1 MIVDSKGAA
10 TSVRGVERSLAG
22 ASTAADRLRA
32 TLVRAFAVLGGAVGF
47 GAVVRTIAQ
56 FEQSMSTVQAVT
68 GATTEQFRELNEE
81 ARRLGETTRFS
92 ATEAA
97 NAMTFLARAGFDTG
111 EVLAT
116 IEGTL
121 RLAQA
126 GAIGLAE
133 AADISSNVLTGFRL
147 EVEQMARVVDVMA
160 LATNRSNQNI
170 QQLGDALKFVGP
182 VAAGLNADFEEIVA
196 AIGALSD
203 AGLQGSLA
211 GTGLRRVLSELEAP
225 AQKTLEIFK
234 ALGVSVNDVRP
245 SVVGVTDAI
254 ERLARAGLDTGLA
267 LEVFGDRG
275 GPAFEV
281 LASNIPKVRELAAAL
296 KEAEGTAE
304 SMATIM
310 DDNLNGALLRV
321 RSALESVVLSF
332 GELGSSSII
341 TQSLNGVADALR
353 FIAAN
358 MEETVQ
364 VAASFIGAFALP
376 RLAAIAAG
384 ILGIGTA
391 TRGLAVALGVATAA
405 AKVLGR
411 ALVIGFAIEGIQ
423 LAITHWDEIIETLER
438 ARNAVERTYAAFAE
452 EIAIP
457 AVAQVTGDV
466 ESAALAWADFE
477 NVLLGVYDILERDL
491 VVPLFDLLTLD
502 FTGFLGYLER
512 LGGAFEALYDL
523 LGRPLDLPFLDIEE
537 SAASVVGILDGL
549 GETIAGIA
557 GFLSDLDFSG
567 FDRIGDALG
576 QQIDGALASYQT
588 LFADIGAG
596 IDFLIEKWLEFIQ
609 TIVGVTAGVVSFR
622 DTGIGRALEEAE
634 ELFDRIGQGI
644 GDLFGGGAAAGSV
657 DIWEGITEGA
667 AEAET
672 ELEKL
677 QRRFP
682 ALEDSMAST
691 LRPLSEVGIQVAS
704 LSGSFGVMTDAIIPL
719 TSAFDDFDI
728 GGIGDELGSI
738 PATVDAVSEA
748 LERQTQSFAAATGTT
763 VDLANRYK
771 EFQDALSDVRD
782 DIDPVGKAAREFAEA
797 QTTLNLA
804 LRTGNVDTAEAT
816 RLHQL
821 LAETYRDQLD
831 PLRALREEYERE
843 ISLGAVP
850 VGNREVEARLR
861 ADILRL
867 QEQGVKLTEAETNA
881 LRDLISETDRA
892 NRVRQLEAQIYR
904 DLEDPV
910 TIYARQMEALENVLA
925 DYPELAGR
933 AAEKTREFRLALLDT
948 QKTLEAGFERGLLR
962 VFEEFNDHA
971 SRSEAAV
978 RKVATS
984 LNADPVRQYR
994 LEMEALARI
1003 LAQHPELAERAR
1015 EAYEKIRLEFL
1026 DQRTDPLAGLERG
1039 AIRIGQEFSDV
1050 AKLVEGAFTDAFRGA
1065 EDALVKFVTTGKL
1078 EFGDLVDSI
1087 VEDIARIV
1095 IRQTI
1100 TKPIADVIS
1109 GVLKGSAGDGS
1120 GGGGLF
1126 GGLGSIFTGFLGG
1139 LGNIFGGG
1147 GQAGGWLSGLGSVF
1161 TDVGGGFLSALGGI
1175 FSGGANLF
1183 GSIFSSLFGGGQQG
1197 GGLFSGLLSGLGSLF
1212 GLGGGGG
1219 GFLGGLGNLFG
1230 LGGGSGG
1237 LLGGLGNLFGL
1248 GGSGGGFLSGL
1259 TSLFGGAGGGGL
1271 LGGLGGIL
1279 GTSGG
1284 GFLAGLAPFLGPAA
1298 PLVAGLALFGG
1309 GDIGK
1314 VIGGAVDA
1322 AKNVVTGAIDAV
1334 GSLFGGGG
1342 GSFSSAQQELRAEIT
1357 RALKGGTAT
1366 AELLNQDLQVTSNVL
1381 HGVVQQLTT
1390 FSEGNAL
1397 GPPDYS
1403 RLDEVI
1409 TANAEVVAALNALEG
1424 DPGERY
1430 ETLIRQ
1436 VEMAAGITEEA
1447 SAALRES
1454 ISQGTATTE
1463 SLSQN
1468 ILLTNIVIRDLTAS
1482 LQETSRTNARV
1493 ADATLQGLRA
1503 TQRTISSLPG
1513 QLASQFSDSVQ
1524 RIRTAERER
1533 LPDLATGGFIRGPGT
1548 GTSDSILARISNG
1561 EYVVNAAAT
1570 RLNIGLLD
1578 TINYGRQIPRFQSGG
1593 LVRSSGS
1600 PQIIVN
1606 DMRGADDPPVEIRQ
1620 IRTAQGADA
1629 MEVTIRN
1636 RVREVLGS
1644 GEADDVLDRRYA
1656 LRPAV

>member
-97 NAMTFLARAGFDTG
+97 NAMTFLARAGFDTS

-281 LASNIPKVRELAAAL
+281 LSNNIPKVRELAAAL
-296 KEAEGTAE
+296 KEAEGTAQ

-353 FIAAN
+353 FIATN
-358 MEETVQ
+358 MEESVQ

-384 ILGIGTA
+384 IVGIGTA
-391 TRGLAVALGVATAA
+391 TSGLAAALGVATAA

-438 ARNAVERTYAAFAE
+438 ARSAVERTYAAFAE

-537 SAASVVGILDGL
+537 SVASVVGVLDGL

-576 QQIDGALASYQT
+576 QQIDGALASYQA
-588 LFADIGAG
+588 LFMDIGAG
-596 IDFLIEKWLEFIQ
+596 IDFLIAKWNELVDIVTGAV
-609 TIVGVTAGVVSFR
+609 TIS
-622 DTGIGRALEEAE
+622 DTGIGRALEEVE
-634 ELFDRIGQGI
+634 GLFDRIGQGI
-644 GDLFGGGAAAGSV
+644 GDLFGGGAAAAGSV
-657 DIWEGITEGA
+657 DIWEGITDGA

-682 ALEDSMAST
+682 ALSDAMAGT
-691 LRPLSEVGIQVAS
+691 LPPLREVGVEVAS
-704 LSGSFGVMTDAIIPL
+704 AATGLTTMTDAIIPL

-804 LRTGNVDTAEAT
+804 LQTGNVDAAEAT

-867 QEQGVKLTEAETNA
+867 QEQGVKLTEAETSA

-1390 FSEGNAL
+1390 FSEGHAL

-1424 DPGERY
+1424 APGERY

-1436 VEMAAGITEEA
+1436 VELSAGITEEA

-1468 ILLTNIVIRDLTAS
+1468 ILLTNIVIRELTAS

-1503 TQRTISSLPG
+1503 TQRTISSLPS
-1513 QLASQFSDSVQ
+1513 QLSSQFRSSLD

-1533 LPDLATGGFIRGPGT
+1533 SPSFAPGGFVRGPGT

-1570 RLNIGLLD
+1570 RRNIGLLD
-1578 TINYGRQIPRFQSGG
+1578 TINYGRQVPRFQSGG

>member
-1 MIVDSKGAA
+1 
-10 TSVRGVERSLAG
+10 
-22 ASTAADRLRA
+22 
-32 TLVRAFAVLGGAVGF
+32 
-47 GAVVRTIAQ
+47 
-56 FEQSMSTVQAVT
+56 MSTVQAVT

-196 AIGALSD
+196 ALGALSD

-254 ERLARAGLDTGLA
+254 ERLAKAGLDTGLA
-267 LEVFGDRG
+267 LEIFGDRG

-281 LASNIPKVRELAAAL
+281 LSSNIPKVRELAAAL
-296 KEAEGTAE
+296 KEAEGTAT
-304 SMATIM
+304 SMAAIM

-353 FIAAN
+353 FIATN
-358 MEETVQ
+358 MEESVQ

-411 ALVIGFAIEGIQ
+411 ALVIGFAIEGVQ

-438 ARNAVERTYAAFAE
+438 ARSAVERTYAAFAE

-512 LGGAFEALYDL
+512 LAGAFEALYDL
-523 LGRPLDLPFLDIEE
+523 LGRPLDFLFFDGIEE
-537 SAASVVGILDGL
+537 SAASVVGVLDGL
-549 GETIAGIA
+549 GETVSGIA

-576 QQIDGALASYQT
+576 QQIDGALANYQT

-596 IDFLIEKWLEFIQ
+596 IDFLIAKWNELVDIVTGAV
-609 TIVGVTAGVVSFR
+609 TIS
-622 DTGIGRALEEAE
+622 DTGIGRALEEVE
-634 ELFDRIGQGI
+634 GLFDRIGQGI
-644 GDLFGGGAAAGSV
+644 GDLFGSGAAAAGSV
-657 DIWEGITEGA
+657 DIWEGITDGA

-682 ALEDSMAST
+682 ALSDAMAGT
-691 LRPLSEVGIQVAS
+691 LPPLREVGVEVAS
-704 LSGSFGVMTDAIIPL
+704 AATGLTTMTDAIIPL

-804 LRTGNVDTAEAT
+804 LQTGNVDAAEAT

-831 PLRALREEYERE
+831 PLQALRREYERE

-881 LRDLISETDRA
+881 LRDLIAETDRA
-892 NRVRQLEAQIYR
+892 NRARQLEAQIYR

-962 VFEEFNDHA
+962 VFEEFGDHA
-971 SRSEAAV
+971 SRAEAAV

-984 LNADPVRQYR
+984 LNADPVMQYR

-1039 AIRIGQEFSDV
+1039 AIRIGQEFTDV
-1050 AKLVEGAFTDAFRGA
+1050 AKLVEGAFVDAFRGA
-1065 EDALVKFVTTGKL
+1065 EDALVTFVTTGKL
-1078 EFGDLVDSI
+1078 EFKSLVDGI
-1087 VEDIARIV
+1087 IEDIARIV

-1100 TKPIADVIS
+1100 TKPIADLIS
-1109 GVLKGSAGDGS
+1109 GVLRGSAGDGS
-1120 GGGGLF
+1120 GSGGLF
-1126 GGLGSIFTGFLGG
+1126 GGLGDLLGGFVGNLGGVFKSGGAGGSWLAGFGSIFVSAGKGFLDVLASVFQGGAGLFGKLFSGLGSLFGGQGGLGGLFNGLISGIGSIFGGEGGGFLGG
-1139 LGNIFGGG
+1139 L
-1147 GQAGGWLSGLGSVF
+1147 A
-1161 TDVGGGFLSALGGI
+1161 D
-1175 FSGGANLF
+1175 
-1183 GSIFSSLFGGGQQG
+1183 
-1197 GGLFSGLLSGLGSLF
+1197 LF

-1219 GFLGGLGNLFG
+1219 FLGSLSSIF
-1230 LGGGSGG
+1230 GGGGA
-1237 LLGGLGNLFGL
+1237 
-1248 GGSGGGFLSGL
+1248 GGGFLSGL
-1259 TSLFGGAGGGGL
+1259 GGLAAAAGPWGLFAGGLAALFASGSAGKW
-1271 LGGLGGIL
+1271 LGALGGIFGKGVEL
-1279 GTSGG
+1279 VSTVVGG
-1284 GFLAGLAPFLGPAA
+1284 
-1298 PLVAGLALFGG
+1298 V
-1309 GDIGK
+1309 
-1314 VIGGAVDA
+1314 VDT
-1322 AKNVVTGAIDAV
+1322 AKNVVGGAIDAV
-1334 GSLFGGGG
+1334 SNLFGGSG

-1366 AELLNQDLQVTSNVL
+1366 AELLNEDLQVTGNVL

-1390 FSEGNAL
+1390 FSEGHAL

-1436 VEMAAGITEEA
+1436 VETAAGITEQS

-1463 SLSQN
+1463 SLTQN
-1468 ILLTNIVIRDLTAS
+1468 ILETNIVIRELTAS

-1503 TQRTISSLPG
+1503 TQSTISSLPS
-1513 QLASQFSDSVQ
+1513 QLASQFSSSLD

-1533 LPDLATGGFIRGPGT
+1533 SPDFATGGFVRGPGT

-1570 RLNIGLLD
+1570 RRNIGLLD
-1578 TINYGRQIPRFQSGG
+1578 TINYGRQVPRFQSGG
-1593 LVRSSGS
+1593 LVRSSGMS
-1600 PQIIVN
+1600 RSGQAPQIIVN

-1629 MEVTIRN
+1629 FEINIRN